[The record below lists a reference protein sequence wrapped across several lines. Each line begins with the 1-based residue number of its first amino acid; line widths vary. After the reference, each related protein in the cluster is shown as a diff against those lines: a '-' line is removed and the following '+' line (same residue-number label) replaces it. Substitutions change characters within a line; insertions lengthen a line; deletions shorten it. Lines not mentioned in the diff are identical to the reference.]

1 MTEQQKPVER
11 IKFNGHLYQIQRYPT
26 GAIYVQDYPRSR
38 GPKVAECLSDFRKH
52 FNVPVFRAL
61 TDDERAQYVHDAV
74 AMINNCMATFV
85 SDDDLVK
92 ITGESNWLQLAPFVY
107 FCSCGYAWRDC
118 GGDEP
123 GELECRQCGKRQ
135 HIKMH
140 RLPNGIKR
148 SHLGPGAGQM
158 SYCSD
163 CDRWTL
169 NKMVNGRP
177 VCACGNAKIDDG
189 YNCTNCFYDQHAIIK
204 YGPMVPN
211 IGASM
216 SVGGNPRDWT
226 EHRLCLACG
235 TEFEVE
241 QSDY

>member
-1 MTEQQKPVER
+1 MSEQQLVER

-26 GAIYVQDYPRSR
+26 GAIFVQDYPRSR
-38 GPKVAECLSDFRKH
+38 GPKVAECLSTFRKH
-52 FNVPVFRAL
+52 FDVPVFRPL

-74 AMINNCMATFV
+74 TIIEPGKPTFL

-92 ITGESNWLQLAPFVY
+92 VTGESNWLQFAPFDY
-107 FCSCGYAWRDC
+107 FCACGYAWRES

-148 SHLGPGAGQM
+148 SHVGPGAGQM

-169 NKMVNGRP
+169 NKMVNGKP
-177 VCACGNAKIDDG
+177 VCSCGNAKIDDG

-204 YGPMVPN
+204 YGEASFN
-211 IGASM
+211 TGASM
-216 SVGGNPRDWT
+216 SFGGNPQDWT

-241 QSDY
+241 QSNY

>member
-1 MTEQQKPVER
+1 MQQTIER
-11 IKFNGHLYQIQRYPT
+11 VKIEGHLYQIQRYPT
-26 GAIYVQDYPRSR
+26 GAILVQDYPQSR
-38 GPKVAECLSDFRKH
+38 GPKVAGCLSTFRKH
-52 FNVPVFRAL
+52 FDVPVFRHL
-61 TDDERAQYVHDAV
+61 TEEEHAQHPHDAV
-74 AMINNCMATFV
+74 AMINNCIATFV

-92 ITGESNWLQLAPFVY
+92 ITGESNWLQFAPFDY

-118 GGDEP
+118 GDDSP

-135 HIKMH
+135 PIKMH

-148 SHLGPGAGQM
+148 SHVGPGAGQM

-169 NKMVNGRP
+169 NKMANGKP
-177 VCACGNAKIDDG
+177 TCACGNAKIDDG
-189 YNCTNCFYDQHAIIK
+189 CNCPHCFYEQHAIIK
-204 YGPMVPN
+204 YGEATFNV
-211 IGASM
+211 GASM
-216 SVGGNPRDWT
+216 SFGGSPQDWT
-226 EHRLCLACG
+226 EFCLCLACG

>member
-38 GPKVAECLSDFRKH
+38 GPKVAECLSSFRKH
-52 FNVPVFRAL
+52 FDVPVFRAL
-61 TDDERAQYVHDAV
+61 TDDESAQYVHDAV
-74 AMINNCMATFV
+74 AIIEAGKPTFL

-92 ITGESNWLQLAPFVY
+92 VTGETNWLQFAPFSY
-107 FCSCGYAWRDC
+107 FCSCGYAWRAI

-123 GELECRQCGKRQ
+123 GELACRQCGKRQ
-135 HIKMH
+135 RIRLH
-140 RLPNGIKR
+140 RLPAGVKR
-148 SHLGPGAGQM
+148 AHLGTEPGQL
-158 SYCSD
+158 SYCGR
-163 CDRWTL
+163 CDEWSI
-169 NKMVNGRP
+169 NKVSGT
-177 VCACGNAKIDDG
+177 VVSCECGERKDTG
-189 YNCTNCFYDQHAIIK
+189 YNCTHCFYDQHAIIK
-204 YGPMVPN
+204 YGPTRQN

-216 SVGGNPRDWT
+216 SFGGNPSDWT
-226 EHRLCLACG
+226 EDRLCLACG